1 MEAIETKQIHIRFTR
16 ALSSYDNHA
25 DAQHRIS
32 RKLASLLPH
41 QANVRYKRMLEIGCG
56 TGGFTGVLKQQCH
69 IDEWI
74 LNDLCE
80 DCQEKIEQLFPG
92 SPPRFIAGDA
102 ETLSFPGKFDLIASA
117 SVFQWMKEPETFLHK
132 LSGLL
137 MQQGLLLFS
146 TFVPGNLH
154 EIKKLTGKGTCVP
167 NLRYTCRMAIHS
179 RFQSAASGRGYDRP
193 YLQNP
198 TGRTETPQSNGRH
211 SDRKRL
217 LDKRP
222 AGIILPAICGT
233 VRDNRRSSDT
243 HIPPVLYI
251 SNQKIKKD
259 MKGTVLFITGI
270 DTNIGK
276 TFATGMIACALAEK
290 GKKVIT
296 QKMIQTGCTE
306 VSEDIEMHRKIQG
319 IPFTE
324 EDKAGLTCPYI
335 FTYPCSPHMAAE
347 KDGKTIDLSV
357 ITEATRRLQEKY
369 EYVLLEGAGGLMV
382 PNDFHSLAIDYVK
395 EQGYPVILVTSGK
408 LGSINHTL
416 LSLYACKQY
425 GIPVRTVVYNLYPPT
440 DELIT
445 ANTLEYLTQYL
456 EKEFPETALITL
468 PEATAGVADI
478 DISSLF

>member
-1 MEAIETKQIHIRFTR
+1 
-16 ALSSYDNHA
+16 
-25 DAQHRIS
+25 
-32 RKLASLLPH
+32 
-41 QANVRYKRMLEIGCG
+41 
-56 TGGFTGVLKQQCH
+56 
-69 IDEWI
+69 
-74 LNDLCE
+74 
-80 DCQEKIEQLFPG
+80 
-92 SPPRFIAGDA
+92 
-102 ETLSFPGKFDLIASA
+102 
-117 SVFQWMKEPETFLHK
+117 
-132 LSGLL
+132 
-137 MQQGLLLFS
+137 
-146 TFVPGNLH
+146 
-154 EIKKLTGKGTCVP
+154 
-167 NLRYTCRMAIHS
+167 
-179 RFQSAASGRGYDRP
+179 
-193 YLQNP
+193 
-198 TGRTETPQSNGRH
+198 
-211 SDRKRL
+211 
-217 LDKRP
+217 
-222 AGIILPAICGT
+222 
-233 VRDNRRSSDT
+233 
-243 HIPPVLYI
+243 
-251 SNQKIKKD
+251 
-259 MKGTVLFITGI
+259 
-270 DTNIGK
+270 
-276 TFATGMIACALAEK
+276 MIACALAEK

-347 KDGKTIDLSV
+347 KDGRQSISLSSPRQPAAYKRNRV
-357 ITEATRRLQEKY
+357 RLA
-369 EYVLLEGAGGLMV
+369 EGAGGLMV